1 MLFYSFTLLKLPSG
15 SDWSLCL
22 IPAQL
27 RPPGLMFDTSVVG
40 NRQISTASIAEY
52 AFFYFIETLSLKKKD
67 QHLQSV
73 ILPCNPLWL
82 LFVIFIVYF
91 SKISFLR
98 LTVYKNAVITEE
110 VMQYFVR
117 SLELKLKVC
126 TSVTSWLSIM
136 VMYRGKI
143 TKLSKY
149 WQIWL

>member
-1 MLFYSFTLLKLPSG
+1 MPFYSFTLLKLPSG

-22 IPAQL
+22 IPAL
-27 RPPGLMFDTSVVG
+27 RPYVWYLCCRKQTDKHS
-40 NRQISTASIAEY
+40 EY
-52 AFFYFIETLSLKKKD
+52 CRICLLLFHLNTVFKKKD

-98 LTVYKNAVITEE
+98 LTAYKNAVITEE

-117 SLELKLKVC
+117 SLELKLKIC

-136 VMYRGKI
+136 VMYGGKI